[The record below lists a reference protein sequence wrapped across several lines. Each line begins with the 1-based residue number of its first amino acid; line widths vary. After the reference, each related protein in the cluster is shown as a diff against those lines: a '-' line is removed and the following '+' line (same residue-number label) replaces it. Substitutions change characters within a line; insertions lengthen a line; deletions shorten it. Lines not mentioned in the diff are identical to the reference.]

1 MFCSF
6 NSEDHVSVEGR
17 CALENFAKLEE
28 IYSSTNAAKK
38 QDINFITSVS
48 FAILNGRINSVTYGA
63 NDGKSIDDALW
74 IFRNVSAQSK
84 FILLEPVPH
93 IFQKLR
99 DNYQGI
105 KSAVLVN
112 KAICPIEQSSALLH
126 TIDFR
131 SLSAAEFAKLP
142 SWAKH
147 NGVSSFALEI
157 VQKHLSVLL
166 KRGFPGLKIKEV
178 EVKCTSVNGIIYEH
192 FSNFLVDYVQI
203 DVEGFDYNILRQLE
217 LLRWKPLLIKW
228 EHKHLSDDS
237 KQLAESFVTKSG
249 YYITR
254 SQTDTLA
261 YKFWNY

>member
-1 MFCSF
+1 MP
-6 NSEDHVSVEGR
+6 EER

-28 IYSSTNAAKK
+28 IYKSTSADKK

-63 NDGKSIDDALW
+63 NEGNSVDDALW
-74 IFRNVSAQSK
+74 IFRDVSAQSN

-99 DNYQGI
+99 KNYAGI
-105 KSAVLVN
+105 KSASLVN
-112 KAICPIEQSSALLH
+112 RAICPEEQSSARIY
-126 TIDFR
+126 TIDFS
-131 SLSAAEFAKLP
+131 SLSAEEFMKLP

-147 NGVSSFALEI
+147 NGVSSFALKM
-157 VQKHLSVLL
+157 VQKHFSVLI
-166 KRGFPGLKIKEV
+166 KRGSKGIKIKEV
-178 EVKCTSVNGIIYEH
+178 DVKCTSVNGVIHEH
-192 FSNFLVDYVQI
+192 LSDSLLDYVQI
-203 DVEGFDYNILRQLE
+203 DVEGFDYNILKQLE

-228 EHKHLSDDS
+228 EHKHLSDKS
-237 KQLAESFVTKSG
+237 RQMAESFVGEAG

-261 YKFWNY
+261 DRKSVV